1 MDKDIMQYDQENL
14 RLLDRHLAILI
25 DLVMKSDVKIFESRF
40 LEDYKTQLQE
50 LYKGKKVL
58 LSTGDY
64 GKIEYVYYEWKKV
77 IYFIKTKIKY
87 QNKTRT
93 YKAYYDSNEIEI
105 IYDQHVNNK
114 K

>member
-14 RLLDRHLAILI
+14 RLLDRHLAILL
-25 DLVMKSDVKIFESRF
+25 DLVLESDVKKFERRL
-40 LEDYKTQLQE
+40 LEDYKTELQV
-50 LYKGKKVL
+50 LFKGKKIL
-58 LSTGDY
+58 LSNGNY

-93 YKAYYDSNEIEI
+93 YEAYYDSNEIEI
-105 IYDQHVNNK
+105 IYEQQFNNK

>member
-1 MDKDIMQYDQENL
+1 MQYDQENL
-14 RLLDRHLAILI
+14 RLLDRHLAILL
-25 DLVMKSDVKIFESRF
+25 DLVLESDVKKFESRL
-40 LEDYKTQLQE
+40 LEDYKTELQV
-50 LYKGKKVL
+50 LFKGKKVL

-87 QNKTRT
+87 KNKSRT

-105 IYDQHVNNK
+105 IYEQHFNNK